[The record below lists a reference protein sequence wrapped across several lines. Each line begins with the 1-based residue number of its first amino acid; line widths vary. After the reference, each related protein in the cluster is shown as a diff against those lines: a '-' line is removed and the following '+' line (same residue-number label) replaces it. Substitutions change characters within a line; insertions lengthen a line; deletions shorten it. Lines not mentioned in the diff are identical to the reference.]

1 VSSVMELDL
10 TGRLPGI
17 VMIGLAGRPVPRRQ
31 S

>member
-1 VSSVMELDL
+1 MDLDLDL

-17 VMIGLAGRPVPRRQ
+17 VMTGLAGRPVPRQQ